1 MWVKIIIFKDG
12 EKHKYVKD
20 EHIQKIEQ
28 RKVGAPRHFEFVV
41 SIKKDGKEELI
52 EGVDRIEY
60 PTTLFESDSNEKY
73 YNNLSYIE
81 DEIKNLN
88 VTLKKILEKID

>member
-12 EKHKYVKD
+12 EKHKYVND

-28 RKVGAPRHFEFVV
+28 IRVGAPRGFEFVV

-60 PTTLFESDSNEKY
+60 PTTPFNLSNEKY